1 MAEARN
7 KLVCGADSIF
17 KDPSKAAAF
26 AASLKSARFSD
37 EAIQKLPNLEKYRG
51 QRVSIAAVVIREAG
65 EDSELKAD
73 QVKRRFVCDWIMSQ
87 LGYGGG
93 I

>member
-1 MAEARN
+1 
-7 KLVCGADSIF
+7 
-17 KDPSKAAAF
+17 
-26 AASLKSARFSD
+26 
-37 EAIQKLPNLEKYRG
+37 LPTVGHDRTRG
-51 QRVSIAAVVIREAG
+51 DIAAVVIREAG

>member
-1 MAEARN
+1 MDFDA
-7 KLVCGADSIF
+7 V
-17 KDPSKAAAF
+17 KATAGKRVFSAVVR
-26 AASLKSARFSD
+26 SLPTVGHDRT
-37 EAIQKLPNLEKYRG
+37 RG
-51 QRVSIAAVVIREAG
+51 DIAAVVIREAG

-73 QVKRRFVCDWIMSQ
+73 QVKRRIVCDWIMSQ